1 VTALAK
7 ANERWLAHCA
17 EATRTR
23 GPEEH
28 ANALSLRKAA
38 LGAFEVSGVPTRR
51 DEEWRYTNLA
61 ELLAVDWE
69 NAAAGSPKL
78 SPEAVEA
85 AASPVF
91 ACGLL
96 VFADGHAV
104 PGLSTLRAPE
114 VELTP
119 LPEVRQSGKL
129 GRLGSLV
136 DVKRQPFAALA
147 TALLDDGVSIRIP
160 AGTRLEQPIHLVF
173 VSRAGETPRVAHPRV
188 FVEAGRGSHAVIVQD
203 HVSLGEG
210 PAFTN
215 AVTELHVGPG
225 AELGY
230 VSLQRENDST
240 FHVSTCAAELE
251 RDARLHSHVVT
262 LGGRLVR
269 NDLSV
274 TLAGEGAEATLNG
287 LFLATGDRLVDNHGR
302 VDHAVPHGTSHQL
315 YKGVL
320 ADQARGVFRGRVLVR
335 PDAQHTDA
343 RQSNP
348 NLLLSDGAEIDS
360 KPQLEIYADD
370 VKCSHGSAI
379 GRVDEEAL
387 FYLQARGIDAAEART
402 LLVRGF
408 AAEVLATLPEPALAE
423 TLGDAFGARLTGAEA

>member
-1 VTALAK
+1 VKALAK
-7 ANERWLAHCA
+7 ANERWLARCA
-17 EATRTR
+17 EATETR

-28 ANALSLRKAA
+28 ANASSLRKAA
-38 LGAFEVSGVPTRR
+38 LGAFETNGLPTRR

-61 ELLAVDWE
+61 ELLAVDWQ
-69 NAAAGSPKL
+69 NAAAGSPDL
-78 SPEAVEA
+78 SPDSVEA
-85 AASPVF
+85 AANPVF

-114 VELTP
+114 LELTP
-119 LPEVRQSGKL
+119 LPEVRQGGQL

-173 VSRAGETPRVAHPRV
+173 VSLAGNTPRVAHPRV

-225 AELGY
+225 AELGF
-230 VSLQRENDST
+230 VALQRENDAT

-251 RDARLHSHVVT
+251 RDARLRSHVIT

-302 VDHAVPHGTSHQL
+302 VDHAVPNGASHQL

-379 GRVDEEAL
+379 GRVDEDAL

-423 TLGDAFGARLTGAEA
+423 ALGDAFGARLTGVEA